1 MHCKLKTWKEQTK
14 NNIDGQEVPYNMVY
28 NGAAVL
34 YVDSAYKQDNKFY
47 PQVYVEE
54 CKYANAESHYCSM
67 LSDSDNNGFFEV

>member
-14 NNIDGQEVPYNMVY
+14 NNTDGQEVPYDMVY

-47 PQVYVEE
+47 PRVYVEE
-54 CKYANAESHYCSM
+54 CKYANAESHYRSM